1 MLAAEGDY
9 FSGRT
14 SNPMQAAKSI
24 ETTQA
29 ADLSLLDALAAH
41 WPEYLME
48 AANLGLFMISAC
60 VFGVLL
66 EHPSSPL
73 FLAIENP
80 AGRRV
85 LGGLA
90 MGLTAIAI
98 IHMPWG
104 QRSGAH
110 MNPAVT
116 LSFYMLGKVERWD
129 ALFYALSQFIGGVL
143 GVGLADLFIGLPLRH
158 TSVNYVATVPGEN
171 GAFAAFAAELLISFL
186 LLYVVLNASN
196 RPRWVRLTP
205 FLAGVMVA
213 LFISVEA
220 PVSGMS
226 MNPARTFGSS
236 LFACDF
242 TALWIYFTAPP
253 LGMLLAA
260 ALYRSQG
267 RVFCAKYHHHN
278 GQRCIFRC
286 QFHELEDPRRN

>member
-1 MLAAEGDY
+1 
-9 FSGRT
+9 
-14 SNPMQAAKSI
+14 MQATKSI
-24 ETTQA
+24 ETARAHGRTM
-29 ADLSLLDALAAH
+29 LDALAAH

-66 EHPSSPL
+66 DHPLSPL
-73 FLAIENP
+73 HQAIENP
-80 AGRRV
+80 AARRV
-85 LGGLA
+85 VGGLA
-90 MGLTAIAI
+90 MGLTAIGI
-98 IHMPWG
+98 IHTPWG

-116 LSFYMLGKVERWD
+116 LSFYMVGKIERWD
-129 ALFYALSQFIGGVL
+129 AVFYAVFQFLGGVL
-143 GVGLADLFIGLPLRH
+143 GVGLADLALGYPLRH

-171 GAFAAFAAELLISFL
+171 GVGAAFAAELLISFL
-186 LLYVVLNASN
+186 LLYVVLNVSN
-196 RPRWVRLTP
+196 HPRWTRLTP
-205 FLAGVMVA
+205 FFAGAMVA

-236 LFACDF
+236 FFAGDYRS
-242 TALWIYFTAPP
+242 LWLYFTAPP

-260 ALYRSQG
+260 ALYTRQG
-267 RVFCAKYHHHN
+267 PVFCAKYHHLN

-286 QFHELEDPRRN
+286 RYHELMDLRQD

>member
-1 MLAAEGDY
+1 MLE
-9 FSGRT
+9 
-14 SNPMQAAKSI
+14 
-24 ETTQA
+24 
-29 ADLSLLDALAAH
+29 ALAAH

-60 VFGVLL
+60 IFGVLL
-66 EHPSSPL
+66 DHPMSPL
-73 FLAIENP
+73 QQAIESP
-80 AGRRV
+80 GSRRIV
-85 LGGLA
+85 GGLA

-98 IHMPWG
+98 IHSPWG

-116 LSFYMLGKVERWD
+116 LSFYVLGKIERWD
-129 ALFYALSQFIGGVL
+129 ALFYAAAQFLGGLL
-143 GVGLADLFIGLPLRH
+143 GVGLADLFIGFPLRH
-158 TSVNYVATVPGEN
+158 TSVNYVATVPGEK
-171 GAFAAFAAELLISFL
+171 GIFAAFVAELLISFL

-196 RPRWVRLTP
+196 RPRWARLAP
-205 FLAGVMVA
+205 FFAGAMVA

-236 LFACDF
+236 VFASDF
-242 TALWIYFTAPP
+242 TALWVYFTAPP

-267 RVFCAKYHHHN
+267 QVLCAKFHHHN

-286 QFHELEDPRRN
+286 RFHELEEQQSD